1 MLDHGGKIHRIAAA
15 TSTRPE
21 DWLDLSTG
29 ISPHLWPVPEIPASC
44 WQRLP
49 EEEDGLVEAALDYY
63 GASAVLPVAG
73 ETAAILILPRLR
85 PKCRV
90 AVASPTYA
98 EHAHSWRQAG
108 HRVEEIPAPELTT
121 KRITDFQVVVVVHP
135 NNPTGTYF
143 PREVLLDWHAKLA
156 ARGGWLVIDEAFI
169 DPTPDRSLTSQAN
182 REGLIVLRSFG
193 KFFGCAG
200 VRLGFVIAAAPLLE
214 AMRALLGPWHVNAPA
229 RWIGKSALRDRKFHG
244 EARDTLLRA
253 SAELSDLLRRHGLD
267 PSGGTPFFQWVKTD
281 RATSIDTHFL
291 QHRILLRRFSA
302 PPSIRFGLPGRPKDW
317 DRLRTALE
325 ALAEKV

>member
-1 MLDHGGKIHRIAAA
+1 MLEHGGKIHRVAAA
-15 TSTRPE
+15 TGTRPE

-29 ISPHLWPVPEIPASC
+29 ISPHPWPVPEILASC

-49 EEEDGLVEAALDYY
+49 EEKDGLAEAALDYY

-73 ETAAILILPRLR
+73 ETAAILALPRLR

-90 AVASPTYA
+90 AVVSPTYA

-108 HRVEEIPAPELTT
+108 HRVKEIPAPELA
-121 KRITDFQVVVVVHP
+121 KRIATFQVVVVVHP

-143 PREVLLDWHAKLA
+143 PRGVLLDWHDQLA
-156 ARGGWLVIDEAFI
+156 AHGGWLVIDEAFI

-182 REGLIVLRSFG
+182 RKGLIVLRSFG

-214 AMRALLGPWHVNAPA
+214 ALRALLGPWHVNAPA

-244 EARDTLLRA
+244 EAQETLLRA
-253 SAELSDLLRRHGLD
+253 SAELRDLLRRHGLD
-267 PSGGTPFFQWVKTD
+267 PNGGTPFFQWVKTD
-281 RATSIDTHFL
+281 RATRIAAHFQ
-291 QHRILLRRFSA
+291 QHRILLRRFST
-302 PPSIRFGLPGRPKDW
+302 PDSLRFGLPGTPEDW

-325 ALAEKV
+325 TLVERV